1 MKISSK
7 TAGRTAVWRA
17 AACFVAALS
26 VVVMSGAVQAATL
39 TTASVGLSDPRPGSV
54 SRYDVLASNVT
65 TATTVRC
72 ILVAFSA
79 NYDGTGG
86 VPTGMTSTAA
96 TVDTAAST
104 FLASHTGWVLA
115 AGTNGT
121 LKYTNTTGATPAV
134 GSGAHF
140 VLANITNGSQTN
152 DDKFLTFSTYS
163 NADCATGPVDTVTTG
178 FIFTDGQQVTIGV
191 DGSLSFAV
199 AGVANGAAVNGATT
213 NTGVASTSTSIP
225 FGTLTA
231 STNKVAAQDLTVST
245 NSGLGYT
252 VSTRYTGAPAVN
264 SYTISDLTGGTNTA
278 PSAFSAAGTE
288 GFGYTTE
295 DTTLGTSTANRFL
308 SNKWAA
314 FTTTNAE
321 VAYHNAPVAAQTTR
335 VGFQAGISGATEPG
349 AYTTT
354 VIYTA
359 TPVY

>member
-1 MKISSK
+1 MKLYKNQRKNLRVSGVL
-7 TAGRTAVWRA
+7 AGFSAFFLVSLLAGA
-17 AACFVAALS
+17 AH
-26 VVVMSGAVQAATL
+26 AATL
-39 TTASVGLSDPRPGSV
+39 TTASVSLSDPRPSTV
-54 SRYDVLASNVT
+54 SRYDLLASNVT
-65 TATTVRC
+65 TATTIRC
-72 ILVAFSA
+72 VKVVLTA

-86 VPTGMTSTAA
+86 VPTGLTSTAA

-104 FLASHTGWVLA
+104 LFTSHTGWALA

-121 LKYTNTTGATPAV
+121 LQYTNSTGATPSV

-140 VLANITNGSQTN
+140 VLQNITNGSQAN
-152 DDKFLTFSTYS
+152 DDKFFTFSTYT
-163 NADCATGPVDTVTTG
+163 NVDCATGPVDNVTTG
-178 FIFTDGQQVTIGV
+178 FIYTDGQQVTISV

-199 AGVANGAAVNGATT
+199 AGVANGATVNGATT
-213 NTGVASTSTSIP
+213 NTGTASTSTTIP

-231 STNKVAAQDLTVST
+231 STNKISAQDLTVST

-252 VSTRYTGAPAVN
+252 VATRYTGAPAVN
-264 SYTISDLTGGTNTA
+264 SYTISDLSGATNAA
-278 PSAFSAAGTE
+278 PTLFSAAGSE

-295 DTTLGTSTANRFL
+295 DTTLGTGTANRF
-308 SNKWAA
+308 SANKWAA
-314 FTTTNAE
+314 FTTANAE
-321 VAYHNAPVAAQTTR
+321 VAYHNAPVANQTTR